1 MRSTVF
7 TALLL
12 VGVNDLDGNN
22 MDNGLIKA
30 SVAARQLGKSTI
42 RSFFS

>member
-1 MRSTVF
+1 MHSTVL

-22 MDNGLIKA
+22 MDNGLVKTSA
-30 SVAARQLGKSTI
+30 GRRKGVTQL
-42 RSFFS
+42 